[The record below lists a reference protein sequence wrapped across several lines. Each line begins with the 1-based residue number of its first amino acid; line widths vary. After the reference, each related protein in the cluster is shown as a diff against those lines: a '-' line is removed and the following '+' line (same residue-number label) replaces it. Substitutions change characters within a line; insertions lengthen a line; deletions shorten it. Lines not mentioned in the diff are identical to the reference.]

1 MKRIGIYG
9 WGVVAPKSPDID
21 TFAANLDSTDSW
33 LAPFHGFGPS
43 PFFAGTPDFDFGRY
57 RDWVSDRF
65 PPRKFSQLE
74 EKMDPTTQFAI
85 GAFIQSLGQNP
96 GIEAELRRLG
106 QAAHVYVG
114 CGLGAVGTLYDTS
127 IDLYHAQRRWNRFW
141 ADPARNPARAAHED
155 RSANDPG
162 APPAPDRTEFEERDQ
177 LEGAWWAYWAAKSPG
192 LAQYLAEYGEIESLN
207 VEGDVESG
215 KLRVMKEKTRRML
228 RLQKAWNAPNP
239 PWSSVSANAIW
250 NIHNT
255 PAAQISMLGKI
266 TGLAF
271 APVGACSTFSLAL
284 KLAMDAIQRGEA
296 RAVVIGATD
305 PPPHP
310 LMVGAFYRGRV
321 LSADGG
327 VSKPLHGLR
336 GTHLAGGA
344 TIWIVGDYDH
354 FQSLGYTPLGME
366 PVSVGTSS
374 DAHHII
380 TPSSDGPL
388 AAIRQAL
395 DGAGAGP
402 SDVGTWDL
410 HATATAGDDL
420 EVANLREVL
429 PASVLVTARKGT
441 FGHGMGGAG
450 GWELTA
456 QYLGYARGK
465 LYPTSLT
472 RDELHP
478 SIGDRHQLF
487 VFDEAA
493 VAPDGYAGKLSMGI
507 GGINACVLSR
517 PWPVTALAS
526 LESSSASG

>member
-9 WGVVAPKSPDID
+9 WGVVAPRSPDIEA
-21 TFAANLDSTDSW
+21 FAANLDTTDSW

-57 RDWVSDRF
+57 RDWVSERF
-65 PPRKFSQLE
+65 PPRRFSQLE
-74 EKMDPTTQFAI
+74 EKMDPTTQYAI

-96 GIEAELRRLG
+96 GIEAELQRLG
-106 QAAHVYVG
+106 QGTHVYVG
-114 CGLGAVGTLYDTS
+114 CGLGAVGTMYDAS
-127 IDLYHAQRRWNRFW
+127 VELYHAQRRWDRFW
-141 ADPARNPARAAHED
+141 ADPVRNAVLGAHLD
-155 RSANDPG
+155 GTAVDPG
-162 APPAPDRTEFEERDQ
+162 APANPEGADPEERNAR
-177 LEGAWWAYWAAKSPG
+177 ESAWWSYWAAKSAALG
-192 LAQYLAEYGEIESLN
+192 QYLAEYAEIEALN
-207 VEGDVESG
+207 VEGEVESG
-215 KLRVMKEKTRRML
+215 KLRVMKEKTRRMT
-228 RLQKAWNAPNP
+228 RLQKAWDAPTP

-255 PAAQISMLGKI
+255 PAAQISMLGRI

-271 APVGACSTFSLAL
+271 APVGACSTFGLAL

-310 LMVGAFYRGRV
+310 LMVGAFYQGRV

-344 TIWIVGDYDH
+344 TVWIVGDYDH
-354 FQSLGYTPLGME
+354 FQELGYTPLGME

-388 AAIRQAL
+388 TAIRQAL
-395 DGAGAGP
+395 AGAGVDAP
-402 SDVGTWDL
+402 EVTSWDL
-410 HATATAGDDL
+410 HATATPGDDL

-465 LYPTSLT
+465 LYPTSLAP
-472 RDELHP
+472 DELHP
-478 SIGDRHQLF
+478 SIRDRHQLF
-487 VFDEAA
+487 VFDQEA
-493 VAPDGYAGKLSMGI
+493 VAPEGYAGKLSMGI

-517 PWPVTALAS
+517 PWPAA
-526 LESSSASG
+526 

>member
-21 TFAANLDSTDSW
+21 AFAANLDSTDSW
-33 LAPFHGFGPS
+33 LTPFQGFGPS
-43 PFFAGTPDFDFGRY
+43 PFFAGNPEFDFARY
-57 RDWVSDRF
+57 RDWVSERF
-65 PPRKFSQLE
+65 PPRKFSQLD
-74 EKMDPTTQFAI
+74 EKMDPTSKYAI
-85 GAFIQSLGQNP
+85 GAFIQSLQQNP
-96 GIEAELRRLG
+96 GIEAELQRLG
-106 QAAHVYVG
+106 QGAHVYVG
-114 CGLGAVGTLYDTS
+114 CGLGAVGTMYDAS
-127 IDLYHAQRRWNRFW
+127 VELYHAQRRWDRYW
-141 ADPARNPARAAHED
+141 ADPVRNPARAAHED
-155 RSANDPG
+155 GSAIDAA
-162 APPAPDRTEFEERDQ
+162 APPTPDTADPEQRDPM
-177 LEGAWWAYWAAKSPG
+177 ESAWWAYWAAKSPG
-192 LAQYLAEYGEIESLN
+192 LGQYLAEYSAIGALN
-207 VEGDVESG
+207 VEGDVGSG
-215 KLRVMKEKTRRML
+215 KLSVMKEKGRRL
-228 RLQKAWNAPNP
+228 SRLQKAWGAPMP

-255 PAAQISMLGKI
+255 PAAQISMLGRI

-271 APVGACSTFSLAL
+271 APVGACSTFGLAL
-284 KLAMDAIQRGEA
+284 KLAMDTIQRGEA

-310 LMVGAFYRGRV
+310 LMVGAFYQGRV

-327 VSKPLHGLR
+327 VSKPLEGLR

-344 TIWIVGDYDH
+344 TVWIVGDYDH
-354 FQSLGYTPLGME
+354 FQNLGYTPLGME

-380 TPSSDGPL
+380 TPSSEGPL

-395 DGAGAGP
+395 DGAGATAA
-402 SDVGTWDL
+402 DVASWDL
-410 HATATAGDDL
+410 HATATPGDDL
-420 EVANLREVL
+420 EVANMREVL

-456 QYLGYARGK
+456 QYLGYARGR

-472 RDELHP
+472 RGELHP
-478 SIGDRHQLF
+478 SIGERHELF
-487 VFDEAA
+487 VFDEEA

-517 PWPVTALAS
+517 PWGAA
-526 LESSSASG
+526 